1 MWNPRISSNQEW
13 QWNCYQ
19 WWQELYHTKDFCT
32 NFILSST
39 TQLCPGEES
48 GNQMNFHRFFLHIE
62 SPWQIEFQ
70 HHPQTTFAKEK
81 QANSKLSG
89 KLQNRPKT
97 LPTTCDDDHPPCLKY
112 ANSDK
117 FTERRN
123 QTKKVPGMH
132 PRRGTGQHGW
142 ARHGWPLWP
151 LSLHN
156 PWLTLIS
163 CSLFSCTG
171 FPEVTWMSIPQIFD
185 FLL

>member
-1 MWNPRISSNQEW
+1 MVHHETALRGGEIQCGIPEFLLSRNRNGTATNGDKSYTIPRFLHEIHPIISHSP
-13 QWNCYQ
+13 
-19 WWQELYHTKDFCT
+19 
-32 NFILSST
+32 
-39 TQLCPGEES
+39 CPGEES

-142 ARHGWPLWP
+142 ARHGWPL
-151 LSLHN
+151 
-156 PWLTLIS
+156 
-163 CSLFSCTG
+163 
-171 FPEVTWMSIPQIFD
+171 
-185 FLL
+185 